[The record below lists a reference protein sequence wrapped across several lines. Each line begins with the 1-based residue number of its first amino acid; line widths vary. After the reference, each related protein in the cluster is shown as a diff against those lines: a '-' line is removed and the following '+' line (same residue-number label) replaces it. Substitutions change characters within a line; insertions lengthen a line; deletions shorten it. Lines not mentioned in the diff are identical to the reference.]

1 MEDGCSRDPERT
13 PMQWDS
19 SAQAGFT
26 TSSQP
31 WLPVNQNYR
40 EGVNV
45 REQREERDSHLG
57 VYKQLVELRDSL
69 RHATTS
75 LYSTQEVFSFIRLT
89 DTAGYICVI
98 NVSPDIAR

>member
-57 VYKQLVELRDSL
+57 VYKQLVDLRASL

-89 DTAGYICVI
+89 DTAGYVCVI
-98 NVSPDIAR
+98 NVSPNIAR